1 MKFLICS
8 LFGYLSGSILFA
20 YWIPKVLKRID
31 VRELG
36 EDGNPGTAN
45 AFLYGGVLCGGLV
58 LLCELLK
65 GMLPV
70 YLSSKVLDITN
81 NGFSFVMAAPV
92 IGHAYSLFH
101 KGKGGKAIAVSF
113 GVLLGIIPEV
123 RPLFLLIFFYLL
135 FSVIIV
141 IRPHLHR
148 SVVTF
153 LCFFFYCYRL
163 LEVKSIIT
171 GCFFIAFLVILK
183 HLKAYHGEALEVF
196 ILHRKIFGRLQKDE
210 VSNQL

>member
-70 YLSSKVLDITN
+70 YISSKVLDITN
-81 NGFSFVMAAPV
+81 NGFSLVMAAPV

-135 FSVIIV
+135 FSVFIV

-153 LCFFFYCYRL
+153 LCFFFYSYRV
-163 LEVKSIIT
+163 LEVQSLIV
-171 GCFFIAFLVILK
+171 GCFFIAFIVILK
-183 HLKAYHGEALEVF
+183 HLKAYQGEALEVF
-196 ILHRKIFGRLQKDE
+196 FLHKKIFGRVEKDE
-210 VSNQL
+210 VTNHL

>member
-1 MKFLICS
+1 MKYLIFS

-45 AFLYGGVLCGGLV
+45 AFLYSGVFCGGLV

-70 YLSSKVLDITN
+70 YLSTKVLDITN

-183 HLKAYHGEALEVF
+183 HLKAYQGEALEVF
-196 ILHRKIFGRLQKDE
+196 IFHRKIFGRLQKDE